1 VHLGNKR
8 TAYCTIMHVSGPQH
22 LTDANGVGGSLPG
35 WTDAQTTS
43 FSSVGSF
50 IIIFNQLNSM

>member
-1 VHLGNKR
+1 
-8 TAYCTIMHVSGPQH
+8 MHVSGPQH